1 MLGLEKVAKNH
12 FGRKRFTKLAAWL
25 AKAKAR
31 SAPDSFF
38 PASPRCAQP
47 EKKQASM
54 QTIGLWRG
62 VEIVARTTRLTI
74 NHPSEQLD
82 RRCSQAFSDPPLR
95 FAVGLGPASARVYG
109 LAPRRDRQAHLAGGP
124 SEHRVARSGDLAL
137 GVERSRCASP

>member
-1 MLGLEKVAKNH
+1 MLGLKKVAKNH

-54 QTIGLWRG
+54 QTIRLWRG

-82 RRCSQAFSDPPLR
+82 RRCSQAFSDPPIR
-95 FAVGLGPASARVYG
+95 RSASLWAWALLQLASMALLPGVTARRTLLV
-109 LAPRRDRQAHLAGGP
+109 APP
-124 SEHRVARSGDLAL
+124 STGWRGRGIWRLV
-137 GVERSRCASP
+137 